1 MNQSYEGRLPYV
13 NMVLMLLVDA
23 VLYFLLAWYLDQ
35 VKTLLRPEVQRWRR
49 VVEVVSSLTRNRAF
63 ASCYE
68 VGLLLTC
75 ADGGVVEQS

>member
-35 VKTLLRPEVQRWRR
+35 VKTLLRPEVQR
-49 VVEVVSSLTRNRAF
+49 
-63 ASCYE
+63 
-68 VGLLLTC
+68 
-75 ADGGVVEQS
+75 